1 MDLSNLTLPELSQLE
16 NDVKLQIIN
25 RGKHDLA
32 QAHEQV
38 KLIANNLGMSVNDLF
53 TSMGKTKGIKSTGKT
68 VAPKY
73 QNPANSDEKWTGRGR
88 KPAWVKAAEDSGA
101 TLASLAI

>member
-32 QAHEQV
+32 QAQEQV
-38 KLIANNLGMSVNDLF
+38 KLIANNLGMSVPELF
-53 TSMGKTKGIKSTGKT
+53 SSMGKSKVGKVSGKP

-73 QNPANSDEKWTGRGR
+73 QNPNNPDEKWTGRGR
-88 KPAWVKAAEDSGA
+88 KPVWVKTAEESGV
-101 TLASLAI
+101 SLTSMAI